1 MSGGKGCFS
10 AKSQNVIVK
19 ANEAN
24 LDGGADEYEEEVGGG
39 EAGEEG
45 VGRRLEGA
53 LLHHHQDDQQV
64 AQHSKCKDHP
74 VTVRFN
80 LVSVEF

>member
-1 MSGGKGCFS
+1 MFWLGRKERRLQCQEPKCYCQG
-10 AKSQNVIVK
+10 
-19 ANEAN
+19 N

-74 VTVRFN
+74 VKVRFN

>member
-1 MSGGKGCFS
+1 MFYFLLQEGKDVFS
-10 AKSQNVIVK
+10 AAKMFFFLDEVH
-19 ANEAN
+19 
-24 LDGGADEYEEEVGGG
+24 LDGCADEDEEEVGGG

-53 LLHHHQDDQQV
+53 LLHHRQDDQQV

-74 VTVRFN
+74 GTVR
-80 LVSVEF
+80 LD

>member
-1 MSGGKGCFS
+1 M
-10 AKSQNVIVK
+10 

-24 LDGGADEYEEEVGGG
+24 LDGRADEDEEEVCGG

-53 LLHHHQDDQQV
+53 LLHHCQDDQQV

-74 VTVRFN
+74 GMLRLDRWVWNFDTRTESGSKQD
-80 LVSVEF
+80 LQK

>member
-53 LLHHHQDDQQV
+53 LLHHRQDDQQV

-74 VTVRFN
+74 GTVR
-80 LVSVEF
+80 LD